1 MVHGI
6 SRIQC
11 NLDSFRKGG
20 FIMSNMLLSEMDMAV
35 LEERL
40 ESLNA
45 QGVAATEELSGELNM
60 SGCATG
66 YCMAW
71 D

>member
-1 MVHGI
+1 M
-6 SRIQC
+6 
-11 NLDSFRKGG
+11 
-20 FIMSNMLLSEMDMAV
+20 MSNMLLSEMDMAV